1 MSAQAE
7 LVLAEGILND
17 PAELIR
23 NKILAVIDHYADACG
38 RSAQTLSPNA

>member
-1 MSAQAE
+1 MPAQAE

-23 NKILAVIDHYADACG
+23 NKILEVIDHYAAACEM
-38 RSAQTLSPNA
+38 SALPLPRN